1 MIFQFPH
8 PTLYLRSIRTLA
20 HKSIFAVWISLI
32 SNILLTALKIITGF
46 VFNSKVL
53 VADGIHNAGD
63 VVATVAALTSAMV
76 SRKPADEDHPYGHGK
91 AEAIASGFVAL
102 ILIVAALLMVY
113 KSIESF
119 WEPPAAASWVALA
132 AALVS
137 LIWKQALYM
146 YCIRVGR
153 AENSRSLIATAY
165 DHIADVYASAAA
177 VIGIG
182 IALAGDYFHIPFT
195 EYGDSAAGIIVSYLV
210 IRLGF
215 KMGREAIDI
224 LMDKNITPE
233 KLTELSSIIYSV
245 PNVKR
250 VDSIRARELGNA
262 IIVDV
267 KVSVPNQLTVKQ
279 GHDVSREVKKTIM
292 RRMKHVGDVM
302 VHLNPWYAD
311 GEEE

>member
-1 MIFQFPH
+1 MA
-8 PTLYLRSIRTLA
+8 S
-20 HKSIFAVWISLI
+20 KSIFAVWISLI
-32 SNILLTALKIITGF
+32 SNILLTALKIIIGLL
-46 VFNSKVL
+46 FNSKVL

-63 VVATVAALTSAMV
+63 VVATIAALTSALV

-91 AEAIASGFVAL
+91 AEAIASGLVAI
-102 ILIVAALLMVY
+102 ILIVVALLMVY

-119 WEPPAAASWVALA
+119 FEPPVRASWIALI

-137 LIWKQALYM
+137 LVWKQALYM
-146 YCIRVGR
+146 YCIRIGR

-165 DHIADVYASAAA
+165 DHVADVYASAAA
-177 VIGIG
+177 VVGIG
-182 IALAGDYFHIPFT
+182 IALIGDHYHIAYT

-210 IRLGF
+210 IRLGIH
-215 KMGREAIDI
+215 MGWESVDI
-224 LMDKNITPE
+224 LMDKNITNE
-233 KLTELSSIIYSV
+233 QLTELNSIIYSV

-267 KVSVPNQLTVKQ
+267 KVSVPNKLTVKE

-292 RRMKHVGDVM
+292 QRMKQVGDVM
-302 VHLNPWYAD
+302 VHLNPWFAD

>member
-1 MIFQFPH
+1 V
-8 PTLYLRSIRTLA
+8 A
-20 HKSIFAVWISLI
+20 NKSIVAVWISLI
-32 SNILLTALKIITGF
+32 SNVVLTVLKIVTGLI
-46 VFNSKVL
+46 FNSKVL

-63 VVATVAALTSAMV
+63 VVATIAALTSALV
-76 SRKPADEDHPYGHGK
+76 ARKPADEDHPYGHGK
-91 AEAIASGFVAL
+91 AEAIASGLVSI
-102 ILIVAALLMVY
+102 ILIMAALLMVY

-119 WEPPAAASWVALA
+119 FSPPAAASWISLVAA
-132 AALVS
+132 FISLV
-137 LIWKQALYM
+137 WKQALYM
-146 YCIRVGR
+146 YCIRIGK

-182 IALAGDYFHIPFT
+182 ISLIGDKYHIAYT

-210 IRLGF
+210 IRLGY

-224 LMDKNITPE
+224 LMDKNVTNE
-233 KLTELSSIIYSV
+233 QLEQLTSIIYSV

-267 KVSVPNQLTVKQ
+267 KVSVPNQLTVKE
-279 GHDVSREVKKTIM
+279 GHDVSREVKQSIM
-292 RRMKHVGDVM
+292 KRMKHVGDVM
-302 VHLNPWYAD
+302 VHLNPWYPN
-311 GEEE
+311 GEGE